1 MGASNLLAG
10 LSSGFVQSGGAS
22 QTAAA
27 ENAGGRTQL
36 TALVAAGLILL
47 TGAFLGPLFTD
58 LPETALAAI
67 VIVAVSSFLNVPR
80 AAAPGGAAAGARSC
94 WRGIAGVAVVGLG
107 VLEGLIVTAAISL
120 AIVIKRLS
128 RPHVT
133 VRDGV
138 VTPHAPLFYANSHA
152 VREIV
157 RSQPGPVTLDLQHSF
172 DLDVESVDML
182 ADLKVPLINV
192 HPQRGGD
199 AQPARER
206 RSRPP

>member
-1 MGASNLLAG
+1 
-10 LSSGFVQSGGAS
+10 V
-22 QTAAA
+22 T
-27 ENAGGRTQL
+27 
-36 TALVAAGLILL
+36 
-47 TGAFLGPLFTD
+47 
-58 LPETALAAI
+58 
-67 VIVAVSSFLNVPR
+67 
-80 AAAPGGAAAGARSC
+80 
-94 WRGIAGVAVVGLG
+94 VVGLG

-120 AIVIKRLS
+120 ALVIKRLS

-192 HPQRGGD
+192 HPHVAEMLSRRGSGD
-199 AQPARER
+199 LVR
-206 RSRPP
+206 RS